1 MMMMMIFTSLQPRPV
16 YIYDDDGYNGACTL
30 SLWIYII
37 ERKEKKTHL
46 RIYQRYPSV

>member
-16 YIYDDDGYNGACTL
+16 YIHDDDGYNGACTL

-37 ERKEKKTHL
+37 ERKEKKTT
-46 RIYQRYPSV
+46 